1 MWTREKVWAQV
12 KSLPDSYIFYTRK
25 EINYLPKILAA
36 DEKILALTSGFMQNR
51 TWLAVCTDK
60 RILFID
66 RGFFFGVK
74 QIQVNLDRLQ
84 AIESDI
90 SLFFGSIRIIDA
102 GSSMEISMVL
112 RASIAPFVRTVQE
125 AMDHYK
131 RTMAFDIAK
140 ATTNAGPTGTRS
152 PAPQG
157 SPMVNE
163 LERLARLKQEGHLS
177 EEEYQAA
184 KTRLLQH

>member
-12 KSLPDSYIFYTRK
+12 KALPHTYIFYTRK
-25 EINYLPKILAA
+25 EVNYLPKILA
-36 DEKILALTSGFMQNR
+36 DNEKILAVTSGFMANR

-60 RILFID
+60 RILFLD

-102 GSSMEISMVL
+102 GSAMEISMVL

-131 RTMAFDIAK
+131 RTMVFDIAK
-140 ATTNAGPTGTRS
+140 TATNSTATGSRNS
-152 PAPQG
+152 ASQG

-163 LERLARLKQEGHLS
+163 LERLAHLKQEGHLS

-184 KTRLLQH
+184 KSKLLQH